1 MDPNYKEDEEG
12 VGGNAAGQ
20 SGNTGGTVKLDANKA
35 KESPKKK
42 GCC

>member
-12 VGGNAAGQ
+12 AGGNAAGQ
-20 SGNTGGTVKLDANKA
+20 SGNTGGTLKLDANKA
-35 KESPKKK
+35 KENPKKK